1 MRAQGDGLGVADL
14 HIHTSLSDGMADIPD
29 LLSYVEQET
38 RLDVI
43 AITDHDDIEGGLQA
57 RELVSRGDYRFQV
70 VVGAE
75 VTTLEG
81 HLLALFLEE
90 PVPSFLSL
98 EQTIVAVHAQGGLC
112 VVPHP
117 MSWLT
122 RSIGQG
128 SLDKIARNRQP
139 DIFLDGIEIVNPTIA
154 GRVRDHQARQLN
166 ERRYKLAETG
176 GSDAHFLAA
185 IGTGYTLFPGRS
197 AEDLRHSLKERT
209 CRAGGTQM
217 DLGKI
222 GYNQIAQQQWRSLVV
237 APMRTLR
244 RMVQRMMP

>member
-1 MRAQGDGLGVADL
+1 
-14 HIHTSLSDGMADIPD
+14 MADIPD
-29 LLSYVEQET
+29 LLSYVQQET

-43 AITDHDDIEGGLQA
+43 AITDHDDVEGGLQA
-57 RELVSRGDYRFQV
+57 RELVAKGNYRFEV

-81 HLLALFLEE
+81 HLLALFLEQ

-122 RSIGQG
+122 RSVGQG
-128 SLDKIARNRQP
+128 SLDRIARNHRA
-139 DIFLDGIEIVNPTIA
+139 DVFLDGIEIVNPTIA
-154 GRVRDHQARQLN
+154 GRVRDHHARKLN

-176 GSDAHFLAA
+176 GSDAHFLAS

-197 AEDLRHSLKERT
+197 ADDLRQSLKERT
-209 CRAGGTQM
+209 TRAEGTPV

-222 GYNQIAQQQWRSLVV
+222 GYDQIAQQQWRSLVV
-237 APMRTLR
+237 APIRTLR